1 MSTAKNAWRC
11 SQCGAVNEAG
21 SRSCVQCGKWPSLF
35 DLQNSV
41 EEAELYGLEDEEYEV
56 QAFEPESLDPTTFE
70 PEPFEPGPLEPGP
83 FKPESDE
90 EAEGPRWRRI
100 LTSVIV
106 PLAFVVY
113 LLISIFFNDQG

>member
-1 MSTAKNAWRC
+1 MI
-11 SQCGAVNEAG
+11 NEPG

-41 EEAELYGLEDEEYEV
+41 EEPELYELEDEEYEV
-56 QAFEPESLDPTTFE
+56 QAFEPESLDPATFE
-70 PEPFEPGPLEPGP
+70 PEPFEPEPLDPRPLEP
-83 FKPESDE
+83 DE
-90 EAEGPRWRRI
+90 EAEGPRWRRV

-106 PLAFVVY
+106 PLAFVIY